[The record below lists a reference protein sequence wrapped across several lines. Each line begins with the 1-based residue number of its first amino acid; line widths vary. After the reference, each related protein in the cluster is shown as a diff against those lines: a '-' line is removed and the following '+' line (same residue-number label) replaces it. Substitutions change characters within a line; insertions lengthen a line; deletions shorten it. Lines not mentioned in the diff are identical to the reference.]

1 MSTYQTPV
9 LGDRSSTVVAVLSGE
24 CPLAFSGQANEIKAA
39 LQLDNT
45 LKVRHV
51 YHN

>member
-1 MSTYQTPV
+1 MSTYQTPM
-9 LGDRSSTVVAVLSGE
+9 LSDNSSTVVAVLSGE
-24 CPLAFSGQANEIKAA
+24 CPLAFSGQPNEIKAA
-39 LQLDNT
+39 LQDNI